1 MEPFWYFITRAASTL
16 IPLLLLAYGAGLWTG
31 WIKWHTWKREYQA
44 VETDYHKLH
53 DIHDVARATIPELE
67 QRREALSGEIQG
79 LEDLLGQYKDANE
92 RFEAESHRLNQSLR
106 ATKRNYEA
114 LEDIWRVKLAT
125 AELRIQKL
133 EALLPRESTPAG
145 MAAHA
150 PSDPIAPESMEGQA
164 DQDGHRLIPFP
175 ASGAETA
182 AAAGET
188 APPAKVPAAAAS
200 GKTSRRIKGRRAV

>member
-16 IPLLLLAYGAGLWTG
+16 IPLLLVAYGAGLWTG

-67 QRREALSGEIQG
+67 ERRGALAGEIQG
-79 LEDLLGQYKDANE
+79 LEGLLGQYKDANE
-92 RFEAESHRLNQSLR
+92 KFEAESQRLNQSLR

-125 AELRIQKL
+125 AELRIQEL
-133 EALLPRESTPAG
+133 EALVPGKSTAAAPAG
-145 MAAHA
+145 SNTAPQAADA
-150 PSDPIAPESMEGQA
+150 AKQA
-164 DQDGHRLIPFP
+164 DDDNHRLIPFP
-175 ASGAETA
+175 AHAADTA
-182 AAAGET
+182 PIAGET
-188 APPAKVPAAAAS
+188 AAPSAAPSVAAS
-200 GKTSRRIKGRRAV
+200 AKSARKIKGRRAM

>member
-1 MEPFWYFITRAASTL
+1 MEPFWYSITRAASTL

-67 QRREALSGEIQG
+67 QRREALTGEIQG

-92 RFEAESHRLNQSLR
+92 KFEAESLRLNQNLR

-125 AELRIQKL
+125 AELRIQEL
-133 EALLPRESTPAG
+133 ESLLPRESTAAG
-145 MAAHA
+145 MAAKSHA
-150 PSDPIAPESMEGQA
+150 DLIPPGTPEGQA
-164 DQDGHRLIPFP
+164 SEEGHRLIPFP
-175 ASGAETA
+175 ASVVETA

-188 APPAKVPAAAAS
+188 APPATAPAAAAS